1 MSLFRTGVSTTVDR
15 TSLPLRSA
23 TCSGCWCT
31 WTRPSTRAGSRRR
44 TRSTATPAT
53 NHPPPS
59 SSGSSPGNER
69 GREDTDIIDSFS
81 SLDESKVTSRCFP
94 RADKSI
100 FIRFN
105 SRLPLLTFGGCCFTP
120 FPLFVSDNK
129 YCRVR
134 LRSAS
139 ILTIILFHS
148 VRLLT
153 ASTTSSWC

>member
-1 MSLFRTGVSTTVDR
+1 MSYNLPHWSTVDQ
-15 TSLPLRSA
+15 PCPPIRSA
-23 TCSGCWCT
+23 TFSGCWCT

-59 SSGSSPGNER
+59 SSGSLPGE
-69 GREDTDIIDSFS
+69 REDTDRLIIDSFS

-105 SRLPLLTFGGCCFTP
+105 SRLPLLTHGGFSAFLFTP
-120 FPLFVSDNK
+120 FPLFVCDNQG
-129 YCRVR
+129 CQVLLHFDLLTEI
-134 LRSAS
+134 LRS
-139 ILTIILFHS
+139 
-148 VRLLT
+148 
-153 ASTTSSWC
+153 